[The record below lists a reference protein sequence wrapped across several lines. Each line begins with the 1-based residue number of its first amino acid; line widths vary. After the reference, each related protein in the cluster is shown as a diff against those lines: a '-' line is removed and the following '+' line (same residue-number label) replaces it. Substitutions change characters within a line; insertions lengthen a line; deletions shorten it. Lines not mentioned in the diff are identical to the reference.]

1 MKKHLPLQ
9 LMDPGVKPEDD
20 NRQCHARPDRASMLD
35 HDFTTPIRAFVVALL
50 ALTTSAFAQ
59 ATAFFYPKPVV
70 LDREQHKSLR
80 LKNVDAR
87 FAAKNQ

>member
-1 MKKHLPLQ
+1 MKNHLPLQ
-9 LMDPGVKPEDD
+9 FVDPGVKPEDD
-20 NRQCHARPDRASMLD
+20 NRQCHARPDWASMRY
-35 HDFTTPIRAFVVALL
+35 HYSATPIRAFVVALL

-59 ATAFFYPKPVV
+59 TTAFFYPKPVV
-70 LDREQHKSLR
+70 LDRERHKSLR